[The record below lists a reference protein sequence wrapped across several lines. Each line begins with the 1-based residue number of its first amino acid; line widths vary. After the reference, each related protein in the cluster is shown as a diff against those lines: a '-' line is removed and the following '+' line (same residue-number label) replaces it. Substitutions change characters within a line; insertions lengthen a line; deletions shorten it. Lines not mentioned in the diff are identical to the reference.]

1 EAQEAATYSLIGRGE
16 LERSAADPSSDWVI
30 VHELAHQWWGNLVTA
45 QTWQHFWLNEG
56 ITTFM
61 TAA

>member
-1 EAQEAATYSLIGRGE
+1 
-16 LERSAADPSSDWVI
+16 VI